1 MRKFKIV
8 VTERGRREM
17 AEAEEE
23 KNKKRDKK
31 ASTWKLREK
40 YKNDENENMA
50 EAEEEKNKKRDKK
63 ASAWKVEEKNNIL
76 MKMIRWLM
84 LRGRR
89 TRNENIKVKCKN
101 QNLRGN
107 KSLMFALILLIWIWK
122 ISMNTMQNKWEE
134 KENSQ
139 LPI

>member
-31 ASTWKLREK
+31 ASTWKLRKK

-63 ASAWKVEEKNNIL
+63 SFH
-76 MKMIRWLM
+76 
-84 LRGRR
+84 
-89 TRNENIKVKCKN
+89 VKIGK
-101 QNLRGN
+101 
-107 KSLMFALILLIWIWK
+107 K
-122 ISMNTMQNKWEE
+122 
-134 KENSQ
+134 
-139 LPI
+139 